1 MYREEIEQYI
11 EAHKHDMV
19 EDIFTLCRIN
29 SEKMPYEEGMPYGR
43 GAATALA
50 AALSMA
56 EKYGFAITNYDNY
69 VGTADMNDKEK
80 QLDILAHL
88 DVVPAGEG
96 WKETEPF
103 EPILK
108 DGLLIGRGTADDK
121 GPAVAALYAMR
132 AVKELGIPLSK
143 NVRLILGTDEECGS
157 SDIEHYYGIEKEAP
171 MTFSPDADFPVTN
184 VEKGRLEA
192 HFHGTFEPSAA
203 LPRLVGVDTGIKAN
217 VVPGKAQ
224 ATVEGFEMT
233 VLEECAAK
241 TEQETGVRFM
251 FEASADGEVS
261 SPHVGSADGEVS
273 PPHFGSADG
282 VDRSQVTITAIGEGA
297 HAAFLE
303 GGNNALTGLLTL
315 FKYLPFAPC
324 AQIDAVRGL
333 VALMPHKDVTGIAM
347 GIAMEDEISGPLT
360 LAFSMLKVTD
370 RELNGVFD
378 SRCPVCGNKENVL
391 YVVRDKMTSIGLTLE
406 NQDMKE
412 PHHVDGDSHF
422 VKTLLRVYEEYTG
435 LEGKCQYTGGGTYVH
450 DLKNGVA
457 FGATLPGTENRMHG
471 ADEFAVLEE
480 LVVSAKIFAQ
490 VIVDLCS

>member
-11 EAHKHDMV
+11 EAHKLDMV

-29 SEKMPYEEGMPYGR
+29 SERAPYEEGMPYGR
-43 GAATALA
+43 GAAMALE
-50 AALSMA
+50 AALTMA
-56 EKYGFAITNYDNY
+56 EKYGFAINNYDNY
-69 VGTADMNDKEK
+69 VGTSDMNDKEK

-96 WKETEPF
+96 WKETEPY
-103 EPILK
+103 EPVLK
-108 DGLLIGRGTADDK
+108 GGLLIGRGTADDK

-157 SDIEHYYGIEKEAP
+157 SDIRHYYSIEKEAP

-192 HFHGTFEPSAA
+192 HFSAAFEGSAA
-203 LPRLVGVDTGIKAN
+203 LPRLVSMDTGIKAN

-224 ATVEGFEMT
+224 GTVEGFET
-233 VLEECAAK
+233 AVLEDAAAK
-241 TEQETGVRFM
+241 TGAETGVRFS
-251 FEASADGEVS
+251 FEAE
-261 SPHVGSADGEVS
+261 GSLVR
-273 PPHFGSADG
+273 
-282 VDRSQVTITAIGEGA
+282 VTAIGEGA

-303 GGNNALTGLLTL
+303 NGNNALTGLLTL
-315 FKYLPFAPC
+315 FKHLPFAPC
-324 AQIDAVRGL
+324 AQIDRVRAL
-333 VALMPHKDVTGIAM
+333 LSLMPHRDVTGTAM
-347 GIAMEDEISGPLT
+347 GIAMEDDISGKLT
-360 LAFSMLKVTD
+360 LAFSMLKVT
-370 RELNGVFD
+370 ETTLEGVFD
-378 SRCPVCGNKENVL
+378 SRCPVCATKENVL
-391 YVVRDKMTSIGLTLE
+391 YVVREKMEALGLNLA
-406 NQDMKE
+406 NKDMTE
-412 PHHVDGDSHF
+412 PHHVDGNSHF
-422 VKTLLRVYEEYTG
+422 VKTLLRVYEDYTG

-480 LVVSAKIFAQ
+480 LVISAKIFAQ

>member
-11 EAHKHDMV
+11 EAHKQEMV

-50 AALSMA
+50 EALALA
-56 EKYGFAITNYDNY
+56 EKYGFSITNYDNY

-108 DGLLIGRGTADDK
+108 DGLLLGRGTADDK

-157 SDIEHYYGIEKEAP
+157 SDIEHYYDVEEEAP

-192 HFHGTFEPSAA
+192 HFNASFEPSAA
-203 LPRLVGVDTGIKAN
+203 LPRLVAVNTGIKAN

-224 ATVEGFEMT
+224 ASVEGFEMS
-233 VLEECAAK
+233 VLEAAAEK
-241 TEQETGVRFM
+241 TEKETGVKFS
-251 FEASADGEVS
+251 FEM
-261 SPHVGSADGEVS
+261 
-273 PPHFGSADG
+273 ADG
-282 VDRSQVTITAIGEGA
+282 VADSSIVNITAVGEGA

-303 GGNNALTGLLTL
+303 SGNNALIGLLTL
-315 FKYLPFAPC
+315 FQNLPFADC
-324 AQIDAVRGL
+324 AQIQTVRGL
-333 VALMPHKDVTGIAM
+333 LALMPHGDITGEAM
-347 GIAMEDEISGPLT
+347 GIAMKDEISDRLT

-370 RELNGVFD
+370 SSLDGVFD
-378 SRCPVCGNKENVL
+378 SRCPVCATEENVL
-391 YVVRDKMTSIGLTLE
+391 YVVRDRLAAIGVTLE
-406 NQDMKE
+406 NKE
-412 PHHVDGDSHF
+412 MTKPHYVDGDSHF
-422 VKTLLRVYEEYTG
+422 VRTLLRVYEEYTG

-450 DLKNGVA
+450 NLKNGVA

-480 LVVSAKIFAQ
+480 LVISAKIFAQ
-490 VIVDLCS
+490 VIVELCS